1 MQLDR
6 GGRLLQQISFSRFRK
21 RDPAPSRF
29 RYKFSRW
36 MLSPLIKRAVLYALP
51 FFIIAT
57 PFLIYLQDQKN
68 KEQVQEIAFDLYRK
82 VIERP
87 EFMLDALSIE
97 GASDSLNTEIR
108 QILGLDF
115 PISYFDL
122 NLANLRERVL
132 SLPPVEI
139 AETHIL
145 GGGILH
151 IKVDEKTPA
160 LLLKKEMGFTVLN
173 AHGDY
178 IRSASSRKYFSNL
191 PVITGVGAENAASQ
205 ATSILKVIDKKL
217 SKVRGMVFVGQRRW
231 NIIMTSGQIIMLP
244 ENNPEQAMQKILI
257 LDKAEQI
264 LSRQIAVFDFRLPSR
279 ITLRIPSVNYGQTNS
294 EIIGVKN

>member
-1 MQLDR
+1 MQLDC
-6 GGRLLQQISFSRFRK
+6 GGRLLQQIIFSRFRK

-36 MLSPLIKRAVLYALP
+36 MLSPLIKKAVLYALP

-68 KEQVQEIAFDLYRK
+68 KEQLQEIAFDLYRK

-97 GASDSLNTEIR
+97 GASDCLNTEIR
-108 QILGLDF
+108 KILGLDF

-122 NLANLRERVL
+122 NLANLREQVL

-139 AETHIL
+139 AETHIT
-145 GGGILH
+145 GGGILY
-151 IKVDEKTPA
+151 IKVEEKTPA
-160 LLLKKEMGFTVLN
+160 LLLKKEMGFTVLS

-178 IRSASSRKYFSNL
+178 IRSVSSREYFSNL
-191 PVITGVGAENAASQ
+191 PVVTGVGAENAASQ
-205 ATSILKVIDKKL
+205 APAILKVIDKKL
-217 SKVRGMVFVGQRRW
+217 SKVRGLVFVGQRRW

-279 ITLRIPSVNYGQTNS
+279 ITLRIPSANYGQTNS
-294 EIIGVKN
+294 AIIGVRN